1 MTIQSDSQVRL
12 MLQALLV
19 DRFHL
24 AIRHE
29 TKELPAYSLN
39 LAKNGP
45 KLKESTTPED
55 LQNMGVDLGQI
66 KSNRMSTGQLAG
78 MVSRL
83 LGVPIMD
90 KTGLTGYYDFLLKW
104 TPEETTGDTNLGPS
118 IFTTLQD
125 VLGLRLVAGKELVDI
140 IVIDHVERPSEN

>member
-1 MTIQSDSQVRL
+1 M
-12 MLQALLV
+12 

-78 MVSRL
+78 MLSRL
-83 LGVPIMD
+83 LRVPIMD
-90 KTGLTGYYDFLLKW
+90 KTGLTGYYDFLLQW
-104 TPEETTGDTNLGPS
+104 TPEEALGDTNLGPS
-118 IFTTLQD
+118 IFTALQD
-125 VLGLRLVAGKELVDI
+125 VLGLRLLAGKEPVDI
-140 IVIDHVERPSEN
+140 IVIDHVERSSEN

>member
-1 MTIQSDSQVRL
+1 
-12 MLQALLV
+12 
-19 DRFHL
+19 
-24 AIRHE
+24 
-29 TKELPAYSLN
+29 
-39 LAKNGP
+39 
-45 KLKESTTPED
+45 
-55 LQNMGVDLGQI
+55 MGVDLGQI